1 MLYVQRNKLNRN
13 RLKITVT
20 MIISMHV
27 GLFMYGHSRYSF
39 PFKRLVTCVCTLAH
53 EWTPKACW
61 VFQNKLFTY
70 IGLLTSRS
78 SVWKLLTCGYPPP
91 LPIQACLIFVLC
103 ASVTSTIHL
112 SYHVLSYSCKEC
124 FFQEFVWNIKACMCS
139 YTCMHITF
147 KHIARVVKR
156 VGVCFR
162 ATRECRKM

>member
-13 RLKITVT
+13 RLKMTVT

-91 LPIQACLIFVLC
+91 PPHSSMPHICPLRFSNQHDPSVISCLIIFLQRMFFPRVCVEYQSMYVFLYMRAYNIQAYSTGGEKGGCVLQGD
-103 ASVTSTIHL
+103 
-112 SYHVLSYSCKEC
+112 KG
-124 FFQEFVWNIKACMCS
+124 M
-139 YTCMHITF
+139 
-147 KHIARVVKR
+147 
-156 VGVCFR
+156 
-162 ATRECRKM
+162 